1 VIVALLVARM
11 ALAGV
16 FVVAGAAKL
25 ADLPAAQVGAAGLGV
40 PRAVVGIGVPAL
52 AAFEALVGAGLVPP
66 WSSRYAAVAG
76 AVAVLGLTAVAGHAI
91 RRGRRPACG
100 CFGSLGS
107 GLIGPASLVRNAI
120 IVAASALVAAAGRA
134 DPRAMSAG
142 WADQVSAI
150 TITGLVLLALLAVV
164 TAGLERSNG
173 RLRAERDAA
182 VARLARPAAG
192 QGNRNDQG
200 AAAQPLL
207 PIQRAALPVDQ
218 VMLRTAE
225 GRAVPLRESLGPA
238 SLAVFVRPECGFSRR
253 LLPELAAARPLHA
266 PALVVICH
274 GDPRDL
280 GLDDLPVPVLA
291 DPTGTAGAA
300 LGARGT
306 PAAVLTRAGRPAGAA
321 VAGAESVLAL
331 ARGETPVPRGCG
343 CGTPR
348 AVRRI
353 SDGGQGRAALVITK
367 DLCTYTTIILR
378 QDKILRAH
386 RTENRVTSL
395 RMICWVSSCRER
407 GRRAARSRRGRRR
420 CR

>member
-1 VIVALLVARM
+1 MIVALLVARM

-16 FVVAGAAKL
+16 FVGAGAAKL
-25 ADLPAAQVGAAGLGV
+25 ADLPAARTAAVGLGG
-40 PRAVVGIGVPAL
+40 PRSVVEIAVPAL
-52 AAFEALVGAGLVPP
+52 AAFEVLVGAGLVAA
-66 WSSRYAAVAG
+66 WSSRYAAAAG
-76 AVAVLGLTAVAGHAI
+76 AAAVLGLTAVAGHAVA
-91 RRGRRPACG
+91 RGKRPVCG
-100 CFGSLGS
+100 CFGNLGS
-107 GLIGPASLVRNAI
+107 GPIGPATLMRNAV
-120 IVAASALVAAAGRA
+120 IVAVSALVAGERA
-134 DPRAMSAG
+134 NPLARPPG
-142 WADQVSAI
+142 WADRASAI

-164 TAGLERSNG
+164 TIGLERSNG

-182 VARLARPAAG
+182 VSRLAREAADQESRNG
-192 QGNRNDQG
+192 QR

-207 PIQRAALPVDQ
+207 PIERAAPPVDQ

-253 LLPELAAARPLHA
+253 LLPELAAARPEQA

-280 GLDDLPVPVLA
+280 RLDDLPVPVLA
-291 DPTGTAGAA
+291 DPTGTAGVA

-306 PAAVLTRAGRPAGAA
+306 PAAVLTSAGRPAGAA

-331 ARGETPVPRGCG
+331 ARGETPAPRGCG

-353 SDGGQGRAALVITK
+353 RDGGPGGTALVITK

-378 QDKILRAH
+378 QEKILRDH
-386 RTENRVTSL
+386 RSYNRVTSL
-395 RMICWVSSCRER
+395 R
-407 GRRAARSRRGRRR
+407 RRPTGIMWRMG
-420 CR
+420 